1 MKTYYAPPEREDKDN
16 VEKQSASVSGY
27 KNLIELVASL
37 PNIITIL
44 NSKRQIVYSNDI
56 LVNALKVEDFKELLG
71 RRPGEVIR
79 CIHADENEGGCG
91 TSEACRYCGAV
102 NTILKSQKENRTIV
116 GECRITATNGQ
127 HIESYDYE
135 VTAAP
140 FNWDNEQFIMFSLVD
155 ISHRKRR
162 KMLERIFYHDVLN
175 TAGNIRGLADLAYK
189 SDEPDRREELLRLI
203 IRSGDE
209 LLEEIHSQRQ
219 LTQAEEG
226 DLIPKFESLNSI
238 EILDCVTAPFMSGL
252 KNGIKLFIDEESDE
266 VSLHSD
272 RGILLRILRNM
283 VKNALEA
290 SRQNDMVTIGSIK
303 ENDSVRFWVHN
314 TQVMPAEVR
323 NQVFQRSYSTK
334 AIDRGWGTYSMK
346 LLGEKYLGGK
356 VSFTSSETD
365 GTIFQ
370 FEIPLQL

>member
-16 VEKQSASVSGY
+16 LEKQSASVSGY

-102 NTILKSQKENRTIV
+102 NTIMKSQKENRTVV
-116 GECRITATNGQ
+116 GECRITATNG
-127 HIESYDYE
+127 EYTEAYDFE

-175 TAGNIRGLADLAYK
+175 TAGNIRGLAELAYK
-189 SDEPDRREELLRLI
+189 TEEPERKDDFLRLI
-203 IRSGDE
+203 IHSGDE
-209 LLEEIHSQRQ
+209 LLEEILNQRQ

-226 DLIPKFESLNSI
+226 DLIPKFEKLNSL
-238 EILDCVTAPFMSGL
+238 EILDFIAGPFSSNL
-252 KNGIKLFIDEESDE
+252 KNGIKLLIDEDSDE
-266 VSLHSD
+266 FFVNSD
-272 RGILLRILRNM
+272 RVILLRILKNM

-290 SRQNDMVTIGSIK
+290 SHEQDMVTIGAIMKK
-303 ENDSVRFWVHN
+303 ESVIFWVHN
-314 TQVMPAEVR
+314 TRFMEAEVR
-323 NQVFQRSYSTK
+323 NQIFQRSFSTK
-334 AIDRGWGTYSMK
+334 GSDRGWGTYSMK

-370 FEIPLQL
+370 FEIPL